1 MLVPSQGLCLLLQP
15 FTSFLS
21 FLPFSPEL
29 VELEELC
36 HLGMMM
42 KTLMPSYFIHYFDLF
57 CENCVC
63 CLQLNGMPQC
73 LCKSKGIH
81 GMPSELLPYQVTPL
95 GHHAISAINW
105 PTGDFVNLA
114 LLMAWGGLAA
124 SAEWLDHWWSLNDSW
139 NVHVPDSN
147 TRLQNKYDMKTEY
160 CKECLTCM
168 DKRCV
173 QCCAINIDSSKLTVA
188 ATRCINHV

>member
-1 MLVPSQGLCLLLQP
+1 MTHIYIFIHISYLFLLVPSQGLCLLLQP

-124 SAEWLDHWWSLNDSW
+124 SAEWLDHWMIHGMFMFQTLIPDCKTNMTWRLNTAK
-139 NVHVPDSN
+139 NVWHAWISVVCN
-147 TRLQNKYDMKTEY
+147 V
-160 CKECLTCM
+160 
-168 DKRCV
+168 V
-173 QCCAINIDSSKLTVA
+173 Q
-188 ATRCINHV
+188 